1 MRMTLEATER
11 YPDYELDAIYPWD
24 TSYVEVPEELFERYK
39 KVLAEYEDVQ
49 KELAKLEQ
57 FPTEPTRTRSDVL
70 KELTPL
76 INDMFNVEYEAME
89 KRTNN
94 D

>member
-39 KVLAEYEDVQ
+39 KVLVEYEDVQ

-57 FPTEPTRTRSDVL
+57 FPIEPAQTRSDVL